1 MRQRSLLYSLS
12 VLGICLFFSACSKK
26 EHIAEPQQQAAIT
39 ESAEANHN
47 MEGTVEKDDAAEM
60 HIHSKEEVQN
70 LREHVLEGMTDEEI
84 ERLTENIKVANLR
97 LEAAY
102 LNDNIFDKLS
112 DKDSLYWNY
121 FDKKGDIQIGWT
133 YDGTYSE
140 MKSIREK
147 EGISQKEFYEKY
159 GAPVVAY
166 NRFDAANFISLIQ
179 DMQRTYSEMK
189 SIREKEGISQKEF
202 YEKYGAPVVAY
213 NRFDAANFISLIQ
226 DMQKSVHND
235 MLTADLQQLIDLT
248 ILAQETHE
256 MEYANQI
263 YKILH
268 DLDYFLLRYGIE
280 DVGKYTKDGSTVATY
295 YGVLAVYGATPFEAD
310 L

>member
-47 MEGTVEKDDAAEM
+47 MEGTVEK
-60 HIHSKEEVQN
+60 
-70 LREHVLEGMTDEEI
+70 
-84 ERLTENIKVANLR
+84 
-97 LEAAY
+97 
-102 LNDNIFDKLS
+102 
-112 DKDSLYWNY
+112 
-121 FDKKGDIQIGWT
+121 
-133 YDGTYSE
+133 
-140 MKSIREK
+140 
-147 EGISQKEFYEKY
+147 
-159 GAPVVAY
+159 
-166 NRFDAANFISLIQ
+166 
-179 DMQRTYSEMK
+179 
-189 SIREKEGISQKEF
+189 EGISQKEF

-235 MLTADLQQLIDLT
+235 ILTADLQQLIDLT

-295 YGVLAVYGATPFEAD
+295 YGVLAVYGANPFEAD